1 MNEYGYIYKIVNDID
16 DMVYIGKTINP
27 KERWKR
33 HLWDC
38 RRIKNKL
45 YLHMC
50 LLGVSHFRMIIYI
63 TVESNCIQ
71 ERNKVLNT
79 LESKE
84 ISKIHIDKTLNI
96 KSVNKNKPCT

>member
-38 RRIKNKL
+38 KLMKNKL
-45 YLHMC
+45 YLHMF
-50 LLGVSHFRMIIYI
+50 LLGVFII
-63 TVESNCIQ
+63 
-71 ERNKVLNT
+71 
-79 LESKE
+79 LE
-84 ISKIHIDKTLNI
+84 
-96 KSVNKNKPCT
+96 